1 MVTER
6 TKMLMKESTIPVEY
20 LENINYLFSTYR
32 NEGTLVLLIRA
43 FSYGIIVG
51 KQQDR
56 ARRKKSGVNAQ

>member
-6 TKMLMKESTIPVEY
+6 AKMLMKKSLFPLEY
-20 LENINYLFSTYR
+20 SEDIKYLLSTYR
-32 NEGTLVLLIRA
+32 KEGTLVLLIRA

-56 ARRKKSGVNAQ
+56 ARRKKSGVNAR

>member
-6 TKMLMKESTIPVEY
+6 TKMLMKASTFPVEY
-20 LENINYLFSTYR
+20 LENIKYLFSTYR
-32 NEGTLVLLIRA
+32 NEGALVLLIRV

-56 ARRKKSGVNAQ
+56 ERRKKSGVNA

>member
-56 ARRKKSGVNAQ
+56 ARRKKSGVNA

>member
-1 MVTER
+1 MATER
-6 TKMLMKESTIPVEY
+6 TKMLMKNSLFPTEY
-20 LENINYLFSTYR
+20 SEDIIYLMRTYR
-32 NEGTLVLLIRA
+32 KEGTFVLLIRA

>member
-56 ARRKKSGVNAQ
+56 ARRKKSGVNE